1 MIGSNGSVQVGSAF
15 VVTTSNRGFTPEEL
29 VDRAV
34 DKIIYIGKNSN
45 PIIRDQ
51 AEVFRENIREIILQY
66 LKQAVASDRTTIAN
80 RLTQAGHPQLITLL
94 KE

>member
-1 MIGSNGSVQVGSAF
+1 MISTSGQIDVGNAF

-34 DKIIYIGKNSN
+34 DKIIYVGKDSH
-45 PIIRDQ
+45 PAIREQ
-51 AEVFRENIREIILQY
+51 AEVFKQQIRGVVLQY
-66 LKQAVASDRTTIAN
+66 LKQAVLSDRTTIAN
-80 RLTQAGHPQLITLL
+80 RLVQAGHPELTTLL